1 MADRVPND
9 AEDHKKLL
17 DTALK
22 AVSAATSASMPAA
35 EEYYVSLMYVQM
47 HAWKPFQ
54 PTHLF
59 LVSQY
64 YTHSSSGF
72 REQTSGFL
80 EKIQS
85 ILTQCIPENG
95 EVPPSS
101 ITSGDLEEVLDW
113 ATRTLLDAAMENI
126 DDSLAIAKAPPSI
139 ADVERPSLTVGGGG
153 SNAEAAIVKGTA
165 SGKRAKQSYVSYM
178 QSTMKEKPQRH
189 FKDAVDNSNIP
200 FIHNAENLKGI
211 VEPNPGPLDP
221 TSHPLKQCLDNLEY
235 PSFVVTVPEKAQEYR
250 SFEDTPFQFVESLDE
265 LKAVAKRISES
276 KEIAVDLEAHNYRS
290 FQGFCCLM
298 QLSTRTEDIIIDV
311 LTLREH
317 VGKILAPIFANPNI
331 IKVLHGSDGDIVWLQ
346 RDFGIYTCNLFDT
359 GQAVRILNYP
369 GHGLAYLL
377 QKHCSF
383 KADKRWQLADW
394 RIRPLS
400 DEAIH
405 YARADTH
412 FLLYCYD
419 VLRKELVEC
428 STVPEHLAI
437 PLPKNG
443 PQGALGTALER
454 SKQICLQLYEK
465 ELNNES
471 SFMNLYSKSASELFS
486 DQQLSVFAALY
497 DWRDKVAREEDES
510 LGYVLSRN
518 QLLNISKA
526 LPTSEVALSIAAGKS
541 AQIVHRK
548 ASQVLSIIR
557 RAMYDT
563 KRAVSVRKAW
573 IENGNTELRKPASAV
588 NGLTADMYT
597 AAVSAGAIVS
607 NPPSSTETTSEI
619 SSPKVMVLRP
629 KSISFSQK
637 RFGHGSMASAF
648 TTPSPSCQTAKQPLN
663 ESQEL
668 LEKIK
673 TSLAVPVGYTEKGVE
688 SNGGN
693 EPLREEAQEAEG
705 KTSAAAVV
713 RDVVLQLQAENQ
725 REEGELHGGG
735 SEPGSTDLVDDYIP
749 LSISEK
755 YGLKVRAGSRRQKQ
769 ACHIKRNTDDG
780 SRSKANKRFKTDA
793 EGDAD
798 YALAVDKYKDLLSP
812 DGGNPIANSNKK
824 QPRSRGKVGPNAGK
838 GQKREQTQTKWTDPF
853 AESGTLP
860 NGGAFPSVGTKRS
873 SVMIRQGNKSM
884 VFK

>member
-1 MADRVPND
+1 MADRVPDD
-9 AEDHKKLL
+9 AEDHKNLL
-17 DTALK
+17 DAALK
-22 AVSAATSASMPAA
+22 AVSAAASATMPSA
-35 EEYYVSLMYVQM
+35 EEYYVSIILCMCKCMLV
-47 HAWKPFQ
+47 KLLQ
-54 PTHLF
+54 PIHLVP
-59 LVSQY
+59 VSQY

-85 ILTQCIPENG
+85 ILTQCIPEDG
-95 EVPPSS
+95 EVPPVS

-126 DDSLAIAKAPPSI
+126 DDSLAIAKAPPAI
-139 ADVERPSLTVGGGG
+139 ADVERPSLTVGGVG

-165 SGKRAKQSYVSYM
+165 SGKRAKQAYVSYM

-189 FKDAVDNSNIP
+189 FKDAVDNSNVP

-211 VEPNPGPLDP
+211 IEHIDP
-221 TSHPLKQCLDNLEY
+221 ASHPLKQCLDKLEY

-311 LTLREH
+311 LTLREY

-346 RDFGIYTCNLFDT
+346 RDFGIYMCNLFDT

-419 VLRKELVEC
+419 VLRKELAEC

-437 PLPKNG
+437 PLPNNG

-454 SKQICLQLYEK
+454 SRQICLQLYEK

-563 KRAVSVRKAW
+563 ERAVSVRKAW
-573 IENGNTELRKPASAV
+573 IENGNTELRKPASTV

-607 NPPSSTETTSEI
+607 NPPPSSETTSKI
-619 SSPKVMVLRP
+619 QPKVTVLRP
-629 KSISFSQK
+629 KSISFGQK
-637 RFGHGSMASAF
+637 RFGRGSMASAF
-648 TTPSPSCQTAKQPLN
+648 ASPSMLCQTATQQSPSEN
-663 ESQEL
+663 QEL

-673 TSLAVPVGYTEKGVE
+673 GSLVVPVGYTEKGIE
-688 SNGGN
+688 SEGGN
-693 EPLREEAQEAEG
+693 EPQRGEAQE
-705 KTSAAAVV
+705 KTSAADV

-725 REEGELHGGG
+725 REEGEIGEGGG
-735 SEPGSTDLVDDYIP
+735 SEPASTDIVDDYIP

-755 YGLKVRAGSRRQKQ
+755 YGLKVPVGSRRQKQ
-769 ACHIKRNTDDG
+769 ARHIKRKTEDG
-780 SRSKANKRFKTDA
+780 SRVKANKAFKTDA
-793 EGDAD
+793 EGGKMKDGVD
-798 YALAVDKYKDLLSP
+798 YALAVDKYKDLLN
-812 DGGNPIANSNKK
+812 DAADPIANPKKK
-824 QPRSRGKVGPNAGK
+824 QPRARGRAGSNAGK
-838 GQKREQTQTKWTDPF
+838 GQKREQTRSKWTDPF
-853 AESGTLP
+853 AESGSLP
-860 NGGAFPSVGTKRS
+860 NGGAFPTVGTKRS